1 MRTDF
6 CQCIWLYQYLA
17 NQLVNQTGKH
27 HQEWNF
33 VTEFYLGRENWW
45 FSKEFKHL
53 KKIYHQENLRP
64 ASNSIEI
71 TANVDLSYDQNEFT
85 ALDLIDLSSSESSE
99 SSESSAEFDI
109 WDNFDELNLAENF
122 TRLAAEMN
130 QTKEIEQVDP
140 EVSTL

>member
-1 MRTDF
+1 M
-6 CQCIWLYQYLA
+6 
-17 NQLVNQTGKH
+17 
-27 HQEWNF
+27 
-33 VTEFYLGRENWW
+33 TEFYLRRENWW

-71 TANVDLSYDQNEFT
+71 TANVDLSYDQNDLP

-99 SSESSAEFDI
+99 SSDI
-109 WDNFDELNLAENF
+109 WDDFDELNLAENF

>member
-17 NQLVNQTGKH
+17 DQLVNKTGKY
-27 HQEWNF
+27 HQKHNELRF
-33 VTEFYLGRENWW
+33 ICGENIDD

-71 TANVDLSYDQNEFT
+71 TANVDLSYDQNDFRS
-85 ALDLIDLSSSESSE
+85 LDLIDLSSAESSE
-99 SSESSAEFDI
+99 SSDI
-109 WDNFDELNLAENF
+109 WDDFDELNLAENF